1 MFNVNMSYYVLYYY
15 NYTGAAYYHNA
26 KFGVQTGPIFIRYVN
41 CQTSSMTS
49 LLDCYYTYNSGYC
62 DSHYDDAG
70 VKCECK

>member
-1 MFNVNMSYYVLYYY
+1 MYYILLLLY
-15 NYTGAAYYHNA
+15 NKTGAAYYRNA
-26 KFGVQTGPIFIRYVN
+26 KFGVQTGPIFVRNVN

-49 LLDCYYTYNSGYC
+49 LLDCYYIYNLGYC